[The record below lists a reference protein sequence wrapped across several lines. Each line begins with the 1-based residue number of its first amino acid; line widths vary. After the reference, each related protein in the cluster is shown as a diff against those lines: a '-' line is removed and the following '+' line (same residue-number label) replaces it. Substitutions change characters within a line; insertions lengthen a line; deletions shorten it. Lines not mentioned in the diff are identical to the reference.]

1 VATDN
6 ERAGD
11 RVFANVDKALAEKII
26 SRSMENSRAPERVYA
41 DTPVYGGDGY
51 RENGD
56 TVRFR
61 FEPSP
66 ALKVGAAL
74 LALLVLL
81 ALVFRRRD
89 K

>member
-26 SRSMENSRAPERVYA
+26 SRSMENSREPGRVHT
-41 DTPVYGGDGY
+41 DGPVYGGNGYGEDG
-51 RENGD
+51 G
-56 TVRFR
+56 TVRFS
-61 FEPSP
+61 FKPSP
-66 ALKVGAAL
+66 ALKIGAAL

-81 ALVFRRRD
+81 ALVFRRRGN
-89 K
+89 